1 MISKIFMQKTRVR
14 QENYVIELIK
24 KQLPEGWVYVNYCN
38 GEEKQYFKDN
48 PLEEFPDIFNQ
59 WKKMPSPAHQA
70 DLFRYYFLY
79 INGGVFLDGDAM
91 IYDNIENIIQ
101 DNSFF
106 SVLSIMPKSIFNGAI
121 GTSPKNP
128 IIYSSLKYVYDIND
142 MSIFMNKYH
151 LLCENLYDT
160 VMNNTYDFKIKL
172 FKEYYNTVGES
183 AKTLNDNNDIIFI
196 HYYKYKIIPKNIN
209 NDNNDNDI
217 IDIGTSN
224 IPVKIISLHK
234 SFNNPI
240 ITLKT
245 NGYNDD
251 FTFEFCYN
259 HLIVKRKDC
268 PYGWGHPHK
277 IHITESK

>member
-106 SVLSIMPKSIFNGAI
+106 SVLSIMPKSIFN
-121 GTSPKNP
+121 
-128 IIYSSLKYVYDIND
+128 
-142 MSIFMNKYH
+142 
-151 LLCENLYDT
+151 
-160 VMNNTYDFKIKL
+160 KL
-172 FKEYYNTVGES
+172 
-183 AKTLNDNNDIIFI
+183 
-196 HYYKYKIIPKNIN
+196 NI
-209 NDNNDNDI
+209 
-217 IDIGTSN
+217 
-224 IPVKIISLHK
+224 
-234 SFNNPI
+234 
-240 ITLKT
+240 
-245 NGYNDD
+245 
-251 FTFEFCYN
+251 
-259 HLIVKRKDC
+259 
-268 PYGWGHPHK
+268 
-277 IHITESK
+277 

>member
-1 MISKIFMQKTRVR
+1 
-14 QENYVIELIK
+14 
-24 KQLPEGWVYVNYCN
+24 
-38 GEEKQYFKDN
+38 
-48 PLEEFPDIFNQ
+48 
-59 WKKMPSPAHQA
+59 
-70 DLFRYYFLY
+70 
-79 INGGVFLDGDAM
+79 
-91 IYDNIENIIQ
+91 
-101 DNSFF
+101 
-106 SVLSIMPKSIFNGAI
+106 MPKSIFNGAI

-128 IIYSSLKYVYDIND
+128 IIYSSLKYVYDIKD